1 MRFVFMPWIV
11 LTFVVA
17 SAEVALPCEY
27 VPAGAAFEPI
37 ETITSDIAL
46 AANARAK
53 SVESLTGAITL
64 HRNAHVAGD
73 VETGNGAL
81 VLEPGAEVGGSLTN
95 DAGPIRIEAARV
107 GGRVST
113 TYGDIY
119 IGPDSRVESGI
130 LVRKRGVI
138 GLSLGD
144 FQLGIPVGNSAPP
157 RVVIGPRATVAGVLR
172 FKREVELLV
181 SESATIGPV
190 EGATPV
196 MVASETPPGSQ
207 RE

>member
-11 LTFVVA
+11 LTFIVA
-17 SAEVALPCEY
+17 ASEVALPCES
-27 VPAGAAFEPI
+27 VAAGESFEPI
-37 ETITSDIAL
+37 ETITSDISL
-46 AANARAK
+46 AANAHAK

-81 VLEPGAEVGGSLTN
+81 VLESGAEVGGSLSN
-95 DAGPIRIEAARV
+95 DTGPIRIDGARV

-113 TYGDIY
+113 AYGDIY
-119 IGPDSRVESGI
+119 IGPDSRIDGGI

-144 FQLGIPVGNSAPP
+144 LQLGIPVGNSTPP

-196 MVASETPPGSQ
+196 MFASETPPPAQS
-207 RE
+207 R